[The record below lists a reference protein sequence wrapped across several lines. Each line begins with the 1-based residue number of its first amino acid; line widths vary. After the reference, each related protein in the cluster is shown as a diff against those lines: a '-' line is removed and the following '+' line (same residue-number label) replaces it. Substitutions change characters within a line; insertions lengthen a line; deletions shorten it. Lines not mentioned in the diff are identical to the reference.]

1 MSVQNLIN
9 DFILEKTQE
18 APSEEKINA
27 IVSNYGDNTDAL
39 INDLFMEFK
48 GEAPA
53 PEQLNQIKTGILE
66 IKNDIERI
74 AERQEEMVRDM
85 RDVKTA
91 IYNPDS
97 GLYARLRVL
106 EVWKES
112 QSKIQWGV
120 IMAIVGLVTTT
131 LYKMIIES

>member
-1 MSVQNLIN
+1 M
-9 DFILEKTQE
+9 
-18 APSEEKINA
+18 
-27 IVSNYGDNTDAL
+27 TD
-39 INDLFMEFK
+39 D
-48 GEAPA
+48 
-53 PEQLNQIKTGILE
+53 QLNQIKTGILE